1 MKIFVGNLNY
11 KVTDEDLAEAFEPYG
26 EVSSASVVMDRNTN
40 RSKGIGFVEMPND
53 DEAQAAIEGL
63 DGTDLQGRSM
73 KVEEARPPR
82 PRR

>member
-11 KVTDEDLAEAFEPYG
+11 KVTDEDLAEAFEAYG
-26 EVSSASVVMDRNTN
+26 EVGSASVVMDRNTN

-53 DEAQAAIEGL
+53 DEAQAAIEAL

>member
-11 KVTDEDLAEAFEPYG
+11 KVTDEDLAEAFEAYG

-53 DEAQAAIEGL
+53 DEAQAAIEAL